1 MPSVRLMAATSSLNV
16 GDSLCACSI
25 ASAIFGLLA
34 IAYGG
39 QSLPVKARRIVEE
52 LEMRSTTETIPP
64 AALFTAYL
72 GAGATN
78 KAVDALERVVESRDN
93 YAIYIGVDPLLDP
106 LRGNARFERLRSR
119 VAADAT
125 GLSAASVK

>member
-1 MPSVRLMAATSSLNV
+1 
-16 GDSLCACSI
+16 
-25 ASAIFGLLA
+25 
-34 IAYGG
+34 
-39 QSLPVKARRIVEE
+39 VKARRIVEE
-52 LEMRSTTETIPP
+52 LEKRSPTDTIPP
-64 AALFTAYL
+64 AALFMAYL

-125 GLSAASVK
+125 GLSSANVN